1 MEGDKELDNNF
12 SSEASTAEAKDLF
25 EELLSRRTQLDDSF
39 EDIEPGASE
48 ECSVEELTEWAKK
61 EKLGSKFINSL
72 VEIVNRGG
80 LRKVTEEFL
89 ENELLIRLPTLRGT
103 ILAAIK
109 LKLTGNKKARFGDVE
124 SYEPVL
130 TQPPKF
136 SKCLWM
142 DLADIEERHDKVT
155 LQAALTTWRF
165 CATGIDGKEEDSLKQ
180 TVFDAWKPKQKG
192 IFEMFQD
199 LLDGVGAFFVS
210 MPCCCR
216 EKPLHT

>member
-1 MEGDKELDNNF
+1 M
-12 SSEASTAEAKDLF
+12 
-25 EELLSRRTQLDDSF
+25 
-39 EDIEPGASE
+39 
-48 ECSVEELTEWAKK
+48 EELTEWAKK

-180 TVFDAWKPKQKG
+180 TVFDAWKPKQKAG
-192 IFEMFQD
+192 NGRPGVDSLDSSLDSLDPSRFFMFCFAGH
-199 LLDGVGAFFVS
+199 L
-210 MPCCCR
+210 
-216 EKPLHT
+216 